1 MRVFLKEKTLKLKKS
16 IDYYENKQTKKLY
29 NKNGHVVLFPV
40 NMILSTPVKT
50 QKPQRTML
58 LCCRFLKLQ
67 FYVLLT

>member
-1 MRVFLKEKTLKLKKS
+1 MRVFLKEKTQTETS
-16 IDYYENKQTKKLY
+16 IDYYENRQTKKLY

-58 LCCRFLKLQ
+58 LCCCFLKL
-67 FYVLLT
+67 